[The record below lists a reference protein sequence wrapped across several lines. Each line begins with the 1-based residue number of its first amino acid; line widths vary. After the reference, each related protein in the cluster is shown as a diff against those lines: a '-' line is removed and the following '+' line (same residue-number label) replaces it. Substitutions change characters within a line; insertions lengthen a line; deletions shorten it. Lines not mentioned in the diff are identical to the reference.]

1 MEVFTILCVDDESEN
16 VSMMMRILKD
26 TYSVCGACSAAEGL
40 EVLKTRKIH
49 AIISDQR
56 MPGMTGLEFLH
67 EVRKTDE
74 KIILIIL
81 TAYADLSMVIEA
93 VNQERIQGYFQ
104 KPIQAGDLLTLLKR
118 EFTRWRLEQE
128 NQLLLQQTQSLNE
141 DLKKL
146 NCLKS
151 DFLRIL
157 SHEIR
162 TPLTLIV
169 GCLSLLKPGKLSDT
183 SGEYETLWNMAQ
195 NSCRTL
201 RDLLVDVLFLLEV
214 ENLGFKVNT
223 QATAVRELVNAMVAR
238 FKGKLDEKALQLEE
252 DFADDPEVQVDP
264 EALTRVLKKLLENAV
279 EFSPAGGRIEIGFC
293 PSGKNLRIWVTN
305 SGGQSYPEFHENFF
319 QMVGKSNSLI
329 GRPIIGTGVNMA
341 IAKVLTEALGGT
353 INLNRS
359 DDGKDTVLLEL
370 PLATKCCDRKSVP
383 SSTH

>member
-1 MEVFTILCVDDESEN
+1 MDAFTILCVDDEPGN

-26 TYSVCGACSAAEGL
+26 VYTVFGASSAAEGL
-40 EVLKTRKIH
+40 EILKTRKIH

-93 VNQERIQGYFQ
+93 VNHERIQGYFQ

-128 NQLLLQQTQSLNE
+128 NQLLLKQTQSLNE

-162 TPLTLIV
+162 TPLASVV
-169 GCLSLLKPGKLSDT
+169 GCLDLLKPGKLSDNPDQ
-183 SGEYETLWNMAQ
+183 YETLWNLAQ
-195 NSCRTL
+195 SSSNSL
-201 RDLLVDVLFLLEV
+201 HAILDDVLFLLGL
-214 ENLGFKVNT
+214 ENLGFKVRP
-223 QATAVRELVNAMVAR
+223 QAIAIRTLVTVMLER
-238 FKGKLDEKALQLEE
+238 FKVKLENKALHLEE
-252 DFADDPEVQVDP
+252 DFVNDPTVQVDP
-264 EALTRVLKKLLENAV
+264 EALSRVLKSLLDNAV
-279 EFSPAGGRIEIGFC
+279 EFSPEGGFIKVGFC
-293 PSGKNLRIWVTN
+293 PAGKNLKIWVTN
-305 SGGQSYPEFHENFF
+305 SGDQSYPEFHEEVFKIA
-319 QMVGKSNSLI
+319 GKGSSMN
-329 GRPIIGTGVNMA
+329 GRSIVGTGVNLA
-341 IAKVLTEALGGT
+341 IAKILVEAHGGT
-353 INLNRS
+353 INLNRNA
-359 DDGKDTVLLEL
+359 DGKDTVLLEL
-370 PLATKCCDRKSVP
+370 PL
-383 SSTH
+383 SSECRIEKTPPPLF